1 MLLYLVRRAGGDS
14 RQEGE
19 VRMGSEVRLS
29 SIGQI
34 GVHVSDLKAAIDFYR
49 EKLGLTFL
57 GEAPPSLAFFDCG
70 GVRLMLSAIAEGA
83 SDGNSVLYFDVPDI
97 RDAYETLRERSV
109 RFTGKPHVIH
119 SSEGYELWMA
129 FFEDSHGNAMALQ
142 EERGE
147 LRL

>member
-1 MLLYLVRRAGGDS
+1 MAH
-14 RQEGE
+14 
-19 VRMGSEVRLS
+19 EVRLN

-34 GVHVSDLKAAIDFYR
+34 GVHVSDLKSAVDFYR
-49 EKLGLTFL
+49 EKLGLTFV

-70 GVRLMLSAIAEGA
+70 GVRLMLSAMSEGG
-83 SDGNSVLYFDVPDI
+83 SDGSSVLYFDVADI
-97 RDAYETLRERSV
+97 RDAYEALRGRGV
-109 RFTGKPHVIH
+109 RFTGSPHVVH

-129 FFEDSHGNAMALQ
+129 FFEDSHGNTMALQ

>member
-1 MLLYLVRRAGGDS
+1 
-14 RQEGE
+14 
-19 VRMGSEVRLS
+19 MGPEFRLK

-34 GVHVSDLKAAIDFYR
+34 GVHVSNLGAAVDFYR
-49 EKLGLTFL
+49 EKLGLAFL
-57 GEAPPSLAFFDCG
+57 GQAPPGLAFFDCG
-70 GVRLMLSAIAEGA
+70 GVRLMLSSLSEGT
-83 SDGNSVLYFDVPDI
+83 SQGSSVLYFDVADI
-97 RDAYETLRERSV
+97 QAACEELRERGV

-129 FFEDSHGNAMALQ
+129 FFEDSHGNMMALQ

>member
-1 MLLYLVRRAGGDS
+1 
-14 RQEGE
+14 
-19 VRMGSEVRLS
+19 MGSEVRLS

-49 EKLGLTFL
+49 EKLGLAFL
-57 GEAPPSLAFFDCG
+57 GQAQPGLAFFECG
-70 GVRLMLSAIAEGA
+70 GVRLMLSAMSEGA
-83 SDGNSVLYFDVPDI
+83 SDGSSVLYFDVTDI
-97 RDAYETLRERSV
+97 RDAYEALRGRGV
-109 RFTGKPHVIH
+109 RFTGEPHVIH

-129 FFEDSHGNAMALQ
+129 FFADSHGNTMALQ